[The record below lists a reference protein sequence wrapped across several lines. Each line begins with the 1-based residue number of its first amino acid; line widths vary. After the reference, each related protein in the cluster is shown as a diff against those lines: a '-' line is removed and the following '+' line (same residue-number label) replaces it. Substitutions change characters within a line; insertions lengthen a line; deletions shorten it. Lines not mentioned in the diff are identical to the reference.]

1 MDLFKE
7 HGITLEELITKIA
20 IAINVNELSSGY
32 AELAET
38 LQLVEIIAR
47 EAGYTK

>member
-7 HGITLEELITKIA
+7 HGTTLEELITKIA
-20 IAINVNELSSGY
+20 IAMNVNELDNGY
-32 AELAET
+32 TELAET
-38 LQLVEIIAR
+38 LELVETIAR